1 VRLDASGLGAEKLT
15 TQLMRPTLGYLR
27 AAGVSGAQVKYVNRQ
42 LIVPF
47 HQIGAEAIRFLR
59 RLW

>member
-1 VRLDASGLGAEKLT
+1 
-15 TQLMRPTLGYLR
+15 MRPTLGYLR